1 MVYVLADNIISPL
14 GTTSEENYQAVK
26 AGNSAIRRYAPMTDG
41 VPEGFMASLLLSDFE
56 ELVFSSVNK
65 ALRASGLDATDKRVV
80 FILSSTKGAVEEL
93 GKTEEHNL
101 YLGETAQHIATRLGF
116 RTRPIV
122 VCNACISGSAAMILA
137 ARLLE
142 LGKYD
147 YAVVCGADTP
157 SKFIISGFQSL
168 NAMSFEACRP
178 FDIERQGLNLGEA
191 AATVVLSRKCPNPS
205 ASTPRNI
212 YGNLERDI

>member
-93 GKTEEHNL
+93 GKTEEHNWRNS
-101 YLGETAQHIATRLGF
+101 TAHCNSLGF
-116 RTRPIV
+116 QNTSYCCVQCLYIGFSSNDFGRSFIRV
-122 VCNACISGSAAMILA
+122 
-137 ARLLE
+137 
-142 LGKYD
+142 GK
-147 YAVVCGADTP
+147 V
-157 SKFIISGFQSL
+157 
-168 NAMSFEACRP
+168 
-178 FDIERQGLNLGEA
+178 
-191 AATVVLSRKCPNPS
+191 
-205 ASTPRNI
+205 
-212 YGNLERDI
+212 

>member
-122 VCNACISGSAAMILA
+122 VCNACISGSSSNDFGRSFI
-137 ARLLE
+137 RV
-142 LGKYD
+142 GK
-147 YAVVCGADTP
+147 V
-157 SKFIISGFQSL
+157 
-168 NAMSFEACRP
+168 
-178 FDIERQGLNLGEA
+178 
-191 AATVVLSRKCPNPS
+191 
-205 ASTPRNI
+205 
-212 YGNLERDI
+212 

>member
-157 SKFIISGFQSL
+157 SKFIISGFQS
-168 NAMSFEACRP
+168 FECY
-178 FDIERQGLNLGEA
+178 
-191 AATVVLSRKCPNPS
+191 VV
-205 ASTPRNI
+205 
-212 YGNLERDI
+212 

>member
-1 MVYVLADNIISPL
+1 M
-14 GTTSEENYQAVK
+14 
-26 AGNSAIRRYAPMTDG
+26 
-41 VPEGFMASLLLSDFE
+41 
-56 ELVFSSVNK
+56 
-65 ALRASGLDATDKRVV
+65 V

-157 SKFIISGFQSL
+157 SKFIIFWFSVVECL
-168 NAMSFEACRP
+168 CRL
-178 FDIERQGLNLGEA
+178 RLA
-191 AATVVLSRKCPNPS
+191 ALS
-205 ASTPRNI
+205 I
-212 YGNLERDI
+212 